1 MVAPSP
7 SLDALSLLAAERTSD
22 VVTLD
27 LTELPLHQPATVVGV
42 GGDRAFRRRL
52 LELGLLPGTHI
63 VLRNIAPLGDPL
75 ELELRGGR
83 LSIRRAEAQ
92 RIQVS
97 R

>member
-1 MVAPSP
+1 MVAPS
-7 SLDALSLLAAERTSD
+7 STLDSDRRQAVDRLAAA
-22 VVTLD
+22 LPLA

-52 LELGLLPGTHI
+52 LELGLLPGTRI
-63 VLRNIAPLGDPL
+63 VLRNVAPMGDPV

-92 RIQVS
+92 RILVE